1 MNDRLRGKTVII
13 TGATGGLGEQI
24 AVRCAESGARLV
36 LIARNG
42 EKLERMKRELGDR
55 FSASV
60 SAYAADLA
68 RREEIEALFPKI
80 ERETETVDCLVNN
93 AGFGLFKTT
102 QDITMEEAEN
112 MFAVNVF
119 ALMALTKFVLPAML
133 KQRSGHIINIASQA
147 GKIATPKAG
156 VYAATKSAVLS
167 FTDSLRMEVK
177 GTGVFVTAVNPGPM
191 ATRFFQT
198 ADPSGTYVANLG
210 RWIVPAEKVA
220 EKIVGRMLTDTRE
233 INIPVPMNL
242 AAKLHALF
250 PSLVEKVGKKA
261 FYKK

>member
-191 ATRFFQT
+191 DTPFFDL
-198 ADPSGTYVANLG
+198 ADPSGRYVQNVSRFMIKPERVAKAVLRALETG
-210 RWIVPAEKVA
+210 RADITLPLFASW
-220 EKIVGRMLTDTRE
+220 G
-233 INIPVPMNL
+233 
-242 AAKLHALF
+242 AKLLQAF
-250 PSLVEKVGKKA
+250 PNQLSGIAARLLDRK
-261 FYKK
+261 